1 MRADMSPARC
11 HEPAALVPS
20 SLLVVLMTAPG
31 AEACN
36 ATCKRDFARCMATQC
51 GAGVGREACRR
62 RCKPAAIRTLAY
74 VVSECREDAAGMEVG
89 RQVPCCTR
97 RGDREPITVVEFGP
111 SEPMPDPQGLCRQYG
126 ESRDGTVSVLT
137 ARLQRLAVSPEGRA
151 SCSR

>member
-20 SLLVVLMTAPG
+20 SLLVVLITAPG
-31 AEACN
+31 AEGCN
-36 ATCKRDFARCMATQC
+36 ATCQRDFTCCMARHC
-51 GAGVGREACRR
+51 GAGVGGEACWR

-89 RQVPCCTR
+89 RQALRTR
-97 RGDREPITVVEFGP
+97 RGDREPITVVVFGP
-111 SEPMPDPQGLCRQYG
+111 FAPMPDPQGLCRQYG

-137 ARLQRLAVSPEGRA
+137 ARLQRLAVRPEGRA

>member
-20 SLLVVLMTAPG
+20 SLLVVLITAPG
-31 AEACN
+31 AEGCN
-36 ATCKRDFARCMATQC
+36 ATCQRDFTCCMARHC
-51 GAGVGREACRR
+51 GAGVGGEACWR

-89 RQVPCCTR
+89 RQALRIR
-97 RGDREPITVVEFGP
+97 RGDREPITVVVFGP
-111 SEPMPDPQGLCRQYG
+111 FEPMPDPQGLCRQYG

>member
-1 MRADMSPARC
+1 
-11 HEPAALVPS
+11 
-20 SLLVVLMTAPG
+20 
-31 AEACN
+31 
-36 ATCKRDFARCMATQC
+36 MATQC

-89 RQVPCCTR
+89 RQALR
-97 RGDREPITVVEFGP
+97 IRQGDREPITVVVFGP
-111 SEPMPDPQGLCRQYG
+111 FEPMPDPQGLCRQYG

-151 SCSR
+151 SCSK